1 MLHLG
6 TLRCKHRTRIGQV
19 TQGFDE
25 ECYSFR
31 RCESRL
37 DSASFKVGAGHNFC
51 IFLIILHIF
60 ASGPSNKSTDRCC
73 SWPCF
78 RICVGGSGPALTCLA
93 TVPGL
98 LCLVAKNL
106 YLMNLCI
113 CAWTCVGASLWLLYT
128 FVALIYIYI
137 CIYLHFATWFHLVL
151 QGGRS
156 ARGFETLKLEGVT
169 QPTADSLLLEK
180 SDCRKPQEWPLTF
193 CRSRRCTLGS
203 HISRGHF
210 INFAG
215 LSTSVTFFCW
225 KFVNGVNVCGGSDG
239 RSLSYLFLSV
249 YSAGL
254 FCGRVT
260 G

>member
-1 MLHLG
+1 MKNVIHFGAVSLDW
-6 TLRCKHRTRIGQV
+6 TLPVSKWERDI
-19 TQGFDE
+19 
-25 ECYSFR
+25 
-31 RCESRL
+31 
-37 DSASFKVGAGHNFC
+37 
-51 IFLIILHIF
+51 IFAYFWLFLHIF

-128 FVALIYIYI
+128 FVALIYI

-193 CRSRRCTLGS
+193 RRSRRCTFGLTHFQGS
-203 HISRGHF
+203 LHQFRWTLDF
-210 INFAG
+210 QLPFFAE
-215 LSTSVTFFCW
+215 
-225 KFVNGVNVCGGSDG
+225 
-239 RSLSYLFLSV
+239 SL
-249 YSAGL
+249 
-254 FCGRVT
+254 
-260 G
+260 